1 MLSGSAHAQSLR
13 KSSRNKQFFTI
24 QHFLSNVMNHS
35 IGIMHRGKSTLELM
49 HAQLKQKT
57 YIFTYGPKTLM
68 FMLF

>member
-1 MLSGSAHAQSLR
+1 
-13 KSSRNKQFFTI
+13 
-24 QHFLSNVMNHS
+24 MNHS